1 MAYIPVHILFQRAI
15 YLNVSF
21 SLSTS
26 LHCKF
31 NEDMELGMLHLIPYL
46 QPVSNPINSKNLLNE
61 LMNITS

>member
-21 SLSTS
+21 SLSAS

-46 QPVSNPINSKNLLNE
+46 QPVSNPVTNQKIC
-61 LMNITS
+61 